1 MAPGSIAPGSIAPGA
16 HTKAAPQLARRRTVT
31 SVLLALVLAAIA
43 TSLCVGDSFV
53 SMPNVVKVLTGHFVP
68 GASFVINE
76 LRLPR
81 VINAALVGVAFG
93 ISGTVFQTLL
103 RNVLA
108 SPDVIGVTAGASASA
123 VFAITILG
131 ASGALISGL
140 ALTGALIAAG
150 GMYAL
155 AYRGGLSGYRLVLIG
170 LGIAALLQAVVAYLL
185 TRATMTDVQSS
196 LIWLTGSLN
205 SSLWNQVPMLAGSI
219 IVLVPLALLLARPL
233 SVLQLGDDSASGL
246 GVSTEKT
253 RLALILV
260 AVALAAVATAAA
272 GPVGFVALLSGPL
285 AKRLTKAPGGALIP
299 SALVGALIV
308 LVSDFA
314 GQHLLGV
321 RLPVGIVT
329 GAIGAPY
336 LLFLLATSNKRGAN
350 A

>member
-1 MAPGSIAPGSIAPGA
+1 MSITVRHPTA
-16 HTKAAPQLARRRTVT
+16 TRRRTVT
-31 SVLLALVLAAIA
+31 TILFVLVLAMALA
-43 TSLCVGDSFV
+43 SLGVGDSLIPVPKIF
-53 SMPNVVKVLTGHFVP
+53 SVLTGHFVP
-68 GASFVINE
+68 GASFVIGE

-93 ISGTVFQTLL
+93 ISGTIFQTLL
-103 RNVLA
+103 RNILA

-123 VFAITILG
+123 VFAITIFG
-131 ASGALISGL
+131 ASGAIVSGL
-140 ALTGALIAAG
+140 ALVGALIAAG

-170 LGIAALLQAVVAYLL
+170 IGVAALLQAVVAYLL
-185 TRATMTDVQSS
+185 TKATLTDVQSS
-196 LIWLTGSLN
+196 LVWLTGSLN
-205 SSLWNQVPMLAGSI
+205 SSLWNQVPMLAGSLVI
-219 IVLVPLALLLARPL
+219 LVPLALFLARPL
-233 SVLQLGDDSASGL
+233 GVLQLGDDSASGL
-246 GVSTEKT
+246 GVGTERT
-253 RLALILV
+253 RLSLILV

-285 AKRLTKAPGGALIP
+285 AKTLTRASGGAIIP

-308 LVSDFA
+308 LVADFA

-336 LLFLLATSNKRGAN
+336 LLFLLATSNRRGAN